1 MTYLLVAFLVVLVAP
16 LLVATWRTS
25 LVGLGLQGFLM
36 TAMALQHGWE
46 PTAGGIVLLADLL
59 ILRGYVVPRYLYGIM
74 RRHQTPRRTDVV
86 PANLFSWTLAG
97 VLVLLSFRFA
107 EAVQPGGG
115 VATTHVAVACAAV
128 LLAFQILGTG
138 DSLYGQVVGVLRL
151 ENGIA
156 LFELSGGHAFPLVL
170 QVGVTGILVITLML
184 FGRFLEQLGTRHR
197 PSDRP
202 PEEALP

>member
-16 LLVATWRTS
+16 LFIATWRTS
-25 LVGLGLQGFLM
+25 LAGLGLQGLLM
-36 TAMALQHGWE
+36 TAMALEHGWQ
-46 PTAGGIVLLADLL
+46 PTASGVVLLADLL
-59 ILRGYVVPRYLYGIM
+59 LLRGYVVPRYLYGIM
-74 RRHQTPRRTDVV
+74 LRQQTPRRTDVI

-107 EAVQPGGG
+107 DVIQPGGG
-115 VATTHVAVACAAV
+115 VAKTHVAVACAAL

-151 ENGIA
+151 ENAIA
-156 LFELSGGHAFPLVL
+156 LFELSTGHGVPLAI
-170 QVGVTGILVITLML
+170 QVGVTAVLVITLAL
-184 FGRFLEQLGTRHR
+184 FGHFLERLGTRHR

-202 PEEALP
+202 EEEPAP